1 MIMSAYKQENREG
14 KIVVVNVGTGQV
26 MGRFV
31 AKHFA
36 DDFMSRLPEP
46 EVEVKRA
53 RGPKGRL
60 KADDPSTPEN
70 EAWEGGKAP
79 KKKAP
84 AKKKAAKKKAPAKK
98 KAKKK

>member
-1 MIMSAYKQENREG
+1 MIRSAYKQENREG

-70 EAWEGGKAP
+70 EAYVGG
-79 KKKAP
+79 KAP

>member
-14 KIVVVNVGTGQV
+14 KIVVVNTGTGQV

-46 EVEVKRA
+46 EAPAPKRA
-53 RGPKGRL
+53 RGPKGKL
-60 KADDPSTPEN
+60 KADDPATPEN

-79 KKKAP
+79 KKKA

>member
-1 MIMSAYKQENREG
+1 MSYKQENRDG
-14 KIVVVNVGTGQV
+14 KIVVIHPHTGKV

-36 DDFMSRLPEP
+36 DDFASRLPEP
-46 EVEVKRA
+46 ESSTPKRA
-53 RGPKGRL
+53 RTPKGKL
-60 KADDPSTPEN
+60 KSDDPSTPEVN

-84 AKKKAAKKKAPAKK
+84 AKKKAKKK
-98 KAKKK
+98 

>member
-46 EVEVKRA
+46 EVKVKRA

-60 KADDPSTPEN
+60 TADDPSTPEN
-70 EAWEGGKAP
+70 EAYVGG
-79 KKKAP
+79 KAP

>member
-53 RGPKGRL
+53 RGPKGRM

-79 KKKAP
+79 KKKAAKKKP
-84 AKKKAAKKKAPAKK
+84 AKKKATKKKVAKK
-98 KAKKK
+98 

>member
-1 MIMSAYKQENREG
+1 MNYKQENIDG
-14 KIVVVNVGTGQV
+14 KIVVVHPHTGQV

-36 DDFMSRLPEP
+36 DDFASRLPEP
-46 EVEVKRA
+46 ESPKPKRV
-53 RGPKGRL
+53 RGASGKLKG
-60 KADDPSTPEN
+60 DDPSTPEVN

-84 AKKKAAKKKAPAKK
+84 AKKKAAKKKAKK
-98 KAKKK
+98 

>member
-14 KIVVVNVGTGQV
+14 KIVVVNTGTGQV

-46 EVEVKRA
+46 EAPKRA
-53 RGPKGRL
+53 RGPKGKM
-60 KADDPSTPEN
+60 KADDPATPEN

-79 KKKAP
+79 KKKAV
-84 AKKKAAKKKAPAKK
+84 KKKAPAKK